1 MQHVLVAGSNEPNYI
16 VDISDVI
23 DLKIAAI
30 HDHTSQISDPP
41 AVATRI
47 RDRAAA
53 VTADGRTVYRE
64 LFRYI
69 KLA

>member
-1 MQHVLVAGSNEPNYI
+1 MAGSTEPNYT

-41 AVATRI
+41 AVAARI
-47 RDRAAA
+47 RERAAA
-53 VTADGRTVYRE
+53 VMADGRTVYRE

-69 KLA
+69 RLA